1 MRLASDVSA
10 VFSATSDDCSR
21 SSGSKACAWPHWR
34 RTWTTAHHRARP
46 AASPAAA
53 GMFGVDILR
62 DAAASTPTN
71 DVLYFAVAGK
81 HVPAN
86 AMGNGG
92 DAYSWR
98 IDVPV

>member
-1 MRLASDVSA
+1 
-10 VFSATSDDCSR
+10 
-21 SSGSKACAWPHWR
+21 
-34 RTWTTAHHRARP
+34 
-46 AASPAAA
+46 
-53 GMFGVDILR
+53 MFGVDIVQ
-62 DAAASTPTN
+62 DHGASTPTN